1 MSRDDLAY
9 HARWKHVK
17 TGNVYRVHCVATIE
31 ATMTPSVVYEREDH
45 TPGRWVRPQSEFLDG
60 RFERLKDKRSCGCY
74 YDETCICDDPDF
86 K

>member
-1 MSRDDLAY
+1 MSDDLS
-9 HARWKHVK
+9 HGARWKHRK
-17 TGNVYRVHCVATIE
+17 TGHVYRVHCAAIIE
-31 ATMTPSVVYEREDH
+31 ATMTPAVVYAREDP
-45 TPGRWVRPQSEFLDG
+45 TPGMWVRPQAEFLDG